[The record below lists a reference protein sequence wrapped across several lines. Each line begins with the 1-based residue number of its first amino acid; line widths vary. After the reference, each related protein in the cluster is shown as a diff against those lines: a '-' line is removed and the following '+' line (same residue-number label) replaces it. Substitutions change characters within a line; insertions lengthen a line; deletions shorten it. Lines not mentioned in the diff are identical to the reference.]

1 MFNYDEKKLVNKVID
16 ENFLNEGDY
25 VKKFEKKIASYL
37 GVKYCVCVTSGTAAI
52 SLALMTLDLLPDDEV
67 IIPNFTFIATA
78 NAVKLAGAKPIFVD
92 INFDRFDISIEQ
104 IKRKITKKTKV
115 IIPVDVNG
123 RSADYKNLEFLK
135 RKFGLRIISDSS
147 EGFGSSFEGKKIGT
161 FGEMSCFS
169 FSAAKT
175 ISTGQGGAIVTNSK
189 KFYNRLLELK
199 DQGRRQR
206 GTGGNDLHPV
216 LGFNFKYTNLQAAV
230 GLAQLKKLSSRLKK
244 FKRRDFL
251 YKKYLSNNQ
260 KIILP
265 KTYDGEVLQWFD
277 ILIPNKQKV
286 VKYLK
291 EKNIDVRS
299 FWFPINKQKTY
310 KSKEKFSISDK
321 VSAYGLWLP
330 SCFDITEDEIKQVCN
345 SINEIL

>member
-1 MFNYDEKKLVNKVID
+1 MFNYDEKRLVNKVID

>member
-1 MFNYDEKKLVNKVID
+1 MFDYDEKKLVNKVID
-16 ENFLNEGDY
+16 ENYLNEGDY

-52 SLALMTLDLLPDDEV
+52 SLALMTLGLLPDDEV

-92 INFDRFDISIEQ
+92 INFDRFDISIKQ
-104 IKRKITKKTKV
+104 IKKKITKKTKV

-123 RSADYKNLEFLK
+123 RSADYKSLELFK

-161 FGEMSCFS
+161 FGDMSCFS

-189 KFYNRLLELK
+189 IFYNRLLELK

-260 KIILP
+260 QVILP
-265 KTYDGEVLQWFD
+265 KTYDDEVLQWFD

-286 VKYLK
+286 VKYLRQ
-291 EKNIDVRS
+291 KNIDVRS

-330 SCFDITEDEIKQVCN
+330 SCFDITEDEIQQVCN